1 MGEGEVGNEA
11 DQRTV
16 EVFRFK
22 VDENGEITMGRLSD
36 PMPQPTMAPMAM
48 KAMKVMKAPM
58 RVAAMKK
65 AMKAM
70 VMKKPMKKV
79 STVARGKKGKVQV
92 YQGKKLK
99 TKKGLTKDSFKKNKE
114 GHIVSI
120 RKSEQAKRS
129 KWAKAT
135 AKARAIKGYIGFKAI
150 KKGGSFYEK
159 AKEIMSE
166 M

>member
-1 MGEGEVGNEA
+1 MGG
-11 DQRTV
+11 QRTV

-22 VDENGEITMGRLSD
+22 VDEGGEITMCRPSD
-36 PMPQPTMAPMAM
+36 PMPQATMALMAM

-58 RVAAMKK
+58 KVVAMKK

-70 VMKKPMKKV
+70 VMKKAMKKV

-92 YQGKKLK
+92 FQGKKLK
-99 TKKGLTKDSFKKNKE
+99 TKKGLTKESFKKNKE
-114 GHIVSI
+114 GRIVSI
-120 RKSEQAKRS
+120 KKSELAKES

-135 AKARAIKGYIGFKAI
+135 AKARAIKGYTGFKAI
-150 KKGGSFYEK
+150 KKGGSFYAR
-159 AKEIMSE
+159 AKEIMAE